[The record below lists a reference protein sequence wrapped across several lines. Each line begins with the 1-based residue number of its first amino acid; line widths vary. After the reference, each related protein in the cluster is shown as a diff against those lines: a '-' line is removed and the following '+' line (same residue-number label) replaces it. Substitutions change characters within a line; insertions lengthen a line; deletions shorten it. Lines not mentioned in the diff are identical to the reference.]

1 MIYTQVKKEKEPIEI
16 DSGWTQPLDLADKN
30 KKLLLCS
37 KNVKLLNTSLD
48 NEFLY
53 LTPKAKA
60 TKTKVSNWEYLKLKK
75 LLQRKSSTK

>member
-60 TKTKVSNWEYLKLKK
+60 TNTKVSKWDYLKLKK